1 MGVLYVLFQR
11 AHRAAIEARRRASTA
26 GYLGWSVLASLTLA
40 IALSIVIAFAAQLW
54 LLGLWMIAVVLIGVC
69 VVPVLGPWLLR
80 HLLVPAGQVKLAFHC
95 GRFSTV
101 SGTDPEAF
109 GLAAAA
115 WAVVGAKRPVSG
127 DARAWLQDKIAK
139 RGVLGDAEVVST
151 AFLIARDDAEA
162 ARRLLESV
170 AELAELHPA
179 VRELAGEWL
188 AVEAVERGAWDEIL
202 PWGFPATPLRFLLEG
217 IAAVRRGEAG
227 APGPMALRARWVM
240 APYRKH
246 TRALLAQAVEQPS
259 TTTITTSEAAAAN
272 NGSEAATAGA
282 VNARNGHSS
291 VASLDEAIA
300 LHVRAMGGTDAK
312 PDAADVHLLATSW
325 DRAFEAPELLAW
337 METRAGELGAT
348 PGAAQRAAGEIMETV
363 ARELR
368 ATIEQHRLPSPPAL
382 RSRFG
387 SLLGNKLRHGR
398 LDELELQFTRWADR
412 VTGGSRLPPIDEWRE
427 FLAVRQSYRDV
438 VASGGEEL
446 RRLAFP
452 HVFNAANRAA
462 VVLWNERD
470 ELSIAHAILAWELAE
485 SNAVGDSAA
494 IELAAKNAKL
504 KFTTRTGPHNE

>member
-1 MGVLYVLFQR
+1 MGILYVLFQR
-11 AHRAAIEARRRASTA
+11 AHRAAIEARRRASTS

-40 IALSIVIAFAAQLW
+40 IALSIVLAFAAQLW
-54 LLGLWMIAVVLIGVC
+54 LLGLWVLAVALIGLC

-80 HLLVPAGQVKLAFHC
+80 HVLVPAGRVKLAFHC

-101 SGTDPEAF
+101 AGTDPEAF

-115 WAVVGAKRPVSG
+115 WAVVGARRPVSG
-127 DARAWLQDKIAK
+127 DARAWLQDKITK

-170 AELAELHPA
+170 AELAEMHPA
-179 VRELAGEWL
+179 VRELAGEWM

-217 IAAVRRGEAG
+217 IAAARRDEAG

-240 APYRKH
+240 APYRRH
-246 TRALLAQAVEQPS
+246 TRALLAQAVVPPS
-259 TTTITTSEAAAAN
+259 TTSAAAASASESTAADA
-272 NGSEAATAGA
+272 GS
-282 VNARNGHSS
+282 ARNGHSS

-300 LHVRAMGGTDAK
+300 LHVRAMGSAGAT
-312 PDAADVHLLATSW
+312 PDADGVHQLATSW

-337 METRAGELGAT
+337 LETRAGELGAV
-348 PGAAQRAAGEIMETV
+348 PGAAPRAAGEIMETV

-368 ATIEQHRLPSPPAL
+368 ATIERHRLPSPPAL

-412 VTGGSRLPPIDEWRE
+412 VTSGTQLPPIDEWRE

-438 VASGGEEL
+438 VASGGEDL

-462 VVLWNERD
+462 VALWNDRD